1 MCFRGVSG
9 VFPGCF
15 RVVSGVFPGVFPGCF
30 RGVSGVF
37 PGCFRCVSGC
47 VSARS
52 TQHAASSR
60 HSTTPGHE
68 ATTVRHSTTPRPRH
82 TGCRPPSS
90 LHALETTRDAKRD
103 RPSAFPTPDRLVE
116 LLFAQNS
123 LRGGEIRKVYA
134 RTHRQSPPRILCFQL
149 STAGGSGEAAG
160 KTYTGHTQE
169 DLAGGAELGAR
180 DVNSRDVNS
189 KTGSSRSK
197 HPLPQASGGLISG
210 MWAPCASVICFVSV

>member
-1 MCFRGVSG
+1 MRCPLAVLAAVETAWLARLTRHPRHIKTSETKPSG
-9 VFPGCF
+9 DLAAPGCA
-15 RVVSGVFPGVFPGCF
+15 PGIAGAA
-30 RGVSGVF
+30 RG
-37 PGCFRCVSGC
+37 
-47 VSARS
+47 
-52 TQHAASSR
+52 
-60 HSTTPGHE
+60 
-68 ATTVRHSTTPRPRH
+68 ATLQ
-82 TGCRPPSS
+82 

-103 RPSAFPTPDRLVE
+103 RPSAFPTPDTLVE

-197 HPLPQASGGLISG
+197 HPLPQASGGVISG